1 MLGRSGRVELP
12 LEIVEAVSPAHVGL
26 VRGLFQDYAA
36 ALDVDL
42 DFQDFDGE
50 VARLPGPYAPPE
62 GRLLYAAS
70 GGESAGCVGLKK
82 LAGDCCEMKRLY
94 VCPTFRGRGVGGR
107 LAAAVIEE
115 ARSIGYARMRLDS
128 LPGMEA
134 AQALYR
140 QLGFAVIE
148 PYYDNPVPGT
158 LFMELALRAPAS

>member
-1 MLGRSGRVELP
+1 MHGKGGGAELS
-12 LEIVEAVSPAHVGL
+12 LDIVEAVSPAQVGL

-50 VARLPGPYAPPE
+50 LAGLPGPYSPPE

-82 LAGDCCEMKRLY
+82 LEGECCEMKRLF
-94 VCPTFRGRGVGGR
+94 VCPAFRGLGVGRR
-107 LAAAVIEE
+107 LAEEVIGE

-140 QLGFAVIE
+140 QLGFAVIA

-158 LFMELALRAPAS
+158 VFMELALRAPAN